1 MNWVAI
7 GAICAA
13 FASAIA
19 LIGLIG
25 SYFTARTRAEETSQ
39 KVAGHSERLKAVEE
53 ELAAQRLHAAETY
66 VREADL
72 GRLEERLGRR
82 LDIVEQTIRE
92 MTQQIIAALPLARR
106 RRRATPAE

>member
-7 GAICAA
+7 GAICGAL
-13 FASAIA
+13 ASAIA
-19 LIGLIG
+19 LVGLIG
-25 SYFTARTRAEETSQ
+25 SYFTARARADETSQ
-39 KVAGHSERLKAVEE
+39 KVDAHAARLKAVEE

-72 GRLEERLGRR
+72 GRLEQRLGRR
-82 LDIVEQTIRE
+82 LDIVEQSIRE
-92 MTQQIIAALPLARR
+92 MTREIIAALPLSR

>member
-13 FASAIA
+13 LVSATA
-19 LIGLIG
+19 LVGLIG
-25 SYFTARTRAEETSQ
+25 SYFTARARAEETSL
-39 KVAGHSERLKAVEE
+39 KTDAHAARLKAVEE

-92 MTQQIIAALPLARR
+92 MTREIIAALPLSR
-106 RRRATPAE
+106 RRRATPVE

>member
-7 GAICAA
+7 GAIGAA
-13 FASAIA
+13 FVSATA
-19 LIGLIG
+19 VVGMIG
-25 SYFTARTRAEETSQ
+25 SYFTARQRAEDTSA
-39 KVAGHSERLKAVEE
+39 KVAGHAERLKAIEE

-82 LDIVEQTIRE
+82 LDVVEQTIRE
-92 MTQQIIAALPLARR
+92 MTQEIIAALPLPR
-106 RRRATPAE
+106 RRRATPGE

>member
-13 FASAIA
+13 LVSATA

-25 SYFTARTRAEETSQ
+25 SYFTARARAEETSL
-39 KVAGHSERLKAVEE
+39 KVAGHAERLKAVED

-92 MTQQIIAALPLARR
+92 MTQEIIAALPLSR
-106 RRRATPAE
+106 RRRAAPTE